1 MNPNDLFPPNC
12 SLTAVPSPARMYNYY
27 LGGKDNYAID
37 RTAAEEAL
45 SVVPHG
51 RQIAR
56 ANRDFLI
63 HAVTLMARRGISQF
77 IDLGTGIPTS
87 PNVHETARLID
98 PTTKVAYVDNDPVV
112 TTHNRALL
120 AKSDDGLLAVHG
132 DIRDPHSILGRPDV
146 WQFIDF
152 SEPIGV
158 LFVAVLH
165 FIPPEDD
172 PEASVAA
179 FASTMASGSYLALS
193 HITSDGTNP
202 DVIATIHDAYRTA
215 TAPAVFRTRGQIHE
229 FFKSLHLIEPGLA
242 DLFEW
247 GAPGVGPRRP
257 YPSALRFLAGIAAK
271 S

>member
-1 MNPNDLFPPNC
+1 MTAGEFPASGLSP
-12 SLTAVPSPARMYNYY
+12 TAIPSPARIYDYY

-37 RTAAEEAL
+37 RAAAEEAL

-63 HAVTLMARRGISQF
+63 RAVTHMAERGIGQF

-87 PNVHETARLID
+87 PNVHQAARGIN
-98 PTTKVAYVDNDPVV
+98 PGAKVAYVDNDPIV

-120 AKSDDGLLAVHG
+120 ARADDRLLAVHG
-132 DIRDPHSILGRPDV
+132 DIRNPYSVLARDDIWRL
-146 WQFIDF
+146 IDF
-152 SEPIGV
+152 SQPVGV
-158 LFVAVLH
+158 LLVAALH

-179 FASTMASGSYLALS
+179 FVRTMAPGSYLALS
-193 HITSDGTNP
+193 HITSDGTP
-202 DVIATIHDAYRTA
+202 PAVIATIHEAYRTA
-215 TAPAVFRTRGQIHE
+215 TAPAVFRTRRQILE
-229 FFKSLHLIEPGLA
+229 FFSGLNLIEPGLA
-242 DLFEW
+242 DLSEW
-247 GAPGVGPRRP
+247 HTSPCEDAPA
-257 YPSALRFLAGIAAK
+257 ALRFLAGIATK